1 MLRRVKSFTIK
12 KYKSSDELKPI
23 TPPSP
28 RVRPKRRQL
37 QKEKSFSL
45 ESVPI
50 HLDLEKND
58 LFLRQREKA
67 KRHEIAQQQLP
78 NLARRKSI
86 SCDDDKFRRLNQS
99 PVTTRRVK
107 FSARERSR
115 YNTVDV
121 LNSAFHS
128 LAMNQKL
135 SKIGQKP
142 PKSGIEVV
150 RFEPT
155 PSPPPPAI
163 AAPTNLIR
171 SKSDWYINIQKDDD
185 LFTEIDS
192 GPKDESSS
200 NKPQNFPVFEEQEI
214 LLRKPSLKPER
225 PKTYSSTVTKKIEKT
240 HFDFD
245 GVKGLELLNE
255 RQCIKIGEEDI
266 LRLDGKELKLL
277 RGNTEN
283 VIKRNISMK
292 KGVKF
297 ITKKTLEMSDVD
309 TNLYWLTFSSH
320 KDAKLFIEKEKS
332 FHALPS
338 TIKPMGPFW
347 QLRKLLKKRS
357 SRDLLELKGIIK
369 NEPIFG
375 NTLEELVSEE
385 HPVPEVITRIV
396 RLIEEPENITSVGL
410 YRASANLAVVQNIR
424 FEINCGRWEILDK
437 HGTDVDVLAG
447 TLKLFFRELKQPLIS
462 AEVYEE
468 LREAITNGK
477 FEIRTVVDNLPA
489 PSRNTLLFIIKHL
502 LKVCEH
508 KDANKMDFYNLAI
521 CWGPTLITLPSSCS
535 DLVAQTTGFTKVTE
549 QLLCYYKEHPEFIA
563 DDYVPKTKDFVY
575 QVVQKLTEIIDTG
588 IETEGIYR
596 KSGSNA
602 KIDNIMK
609 QLEKQNLTEIDEKT
623 DIHDLCCALKKFLSS
638 LKEPLIPNEFLCQY
652 CEICDKLEYSVL
664 RNEIRRMVQQVPRKD
679 ALLLLFEHLKN
690 VLSFS
695 KRNKMSEIILCDI
708 WMTTLASSTYRKKVP
723 KFFKLFELLLYLDE
737 EVLPD
742 LIKETRVRE
751 SRYDNV
757 PDDISDDTT
766 SSQQMYTKL

>member
-121 LNSAFHS
+121 LN
-128 LAMNQKL
+128 
-135 SKIGQKP
+135 
-142 PKSGIEVV
+142 
-150 RFEPT
+150 
-155 PSPPPPAI
+155 
-163 AAPTNLIR
+163 
-171 SKSDWYINIQKDDD
+171 D